1 MNIMAIEELMPVLQA
16 CVAPCVV
23 ISGVG
28 LLLLAMTNR
37 LARPIDRV
45 RILCRQISEADE
57 AEKEYLAEQV
67 KIFLRRAA
75 FLRTAIGM
83 SVASIFFVAVLI
95 LLLFATFVFDLQ
107 GGGAVEILFGAS
119 IICLVTSLAYLLAD
133 VFLTLRSL
141 KNEARKRAGI
151 DL

>member
-1 MNIMAIEELMPVLQA
+1 
-16 CVAPCVV
+16 
-23 ISGVG
+23 
-28 LLLLAMTNR
+28 LL
-37 LARPIDRV
+37 
-45 RILCRQISEADE
+45 
-57 AEKEYLAEQV
+57 
-67 KIFLRRAA
+67 
-75 FLRTAIGM
+75 
-83 SVASIFFVAVLI
+83 
-95 LLLFATFVFDLQ
+95 

>member
-45 RILCRQISEADE
+45 RVLCRQISEAKE
-57 AEKEYLAEQV
+57 GEKDYLAEQI

-83 SVASIFFVAVLI
+83 SVASIFFVAVMI
-95 LLLFATFVFDLQ
+95 LLLFVTFVFDVRVN
-107 GGGAVEILFGAS
+107 GALEILFGVS

-141 KNEARKRAGI
+141 QNETRKRAGI
-151 DL
+151 EL

>member
-1 MNIMAIEELMPVLQA
+1 MAIEELMPVLQA